1 MTDDIIDLSQY
12 SDRVIHE
19 TKVDFSQRIIVKPI
33 HIMQYDNKLPIVAV
47 SLFDNGVQYTIPQG
61 AKVFFR
67 WSKKDHNFIRKE
79 VLGRDAGRHTVY
91 FEVSSNMAFYYGTH
105 NPIIEVRLSDNF
117 SESEAFIPENDKVMG
132 SSYMLFEIDRNPIQ
146 LGDMEST
153 TEFVDLS
160 EYVDAAAESAAEAS
174 AGAAYVRTNKE
185 QAVAEIREAA
195 DEEITRAQEIV
206 SHAINTFEIGDDGQT
221 MPSEQLI
228 VGGIFYE
235 KM

>member
-33 HIMQYDNKLPIVAV
+33 HIMQYDNKLPLIAV
-47 SLFDNGVQYTIPQG
+47 SLYDNGSQYTIPEG

-79 VLGRDAGRHTVY
+79 VLGRDADRHTVY
-91 FEVSSNMAFYYGTH
+91 FEVSSNMAYFYGTH
-105 NPIIEVRLSDNF
+105 NPIIEVRLSDDF
-117 SESEAFIPENDKVMG
+117 SDSEAFIPNEDKMMG

-146 LGDMEST
+146 VGDMEST
-153 TEFVDLS
+153 TEFIDLT
-160 EYVDAAAESAAEAS
+160 EYVAEAQE
-174 AGAAYVRTNKE
+174 GAEYVRTNKE
-185 QAVAEIREAA
+185 EAVTEIREAA
-195 DEEITRAQEIV
+195 DAEITRAQEIV
-206 SHAINTFEIGDDGQT
+206 SQAINTFEIGEPDQT
-221 MPSEQLI
+221 VPSEKLI
-228 VGGIFYE
+228 VGGIFYK